1 MTAAGTWIMT
11 MQTPMGEQKPEVV
24 LGDDGTGS
32 MKSPMGEVA
41 LYDVVFDG
49 DAVSFAS
56 DMKGPMG
63 EITLTFAGT
72 VAGDDFTGSV
82 KTPMGDQPVTGVRA

>member
-1 MTAAGTWIMT
+1 MTAAGNWIMT
-11 MQTPMGEQKPEVV
+11 MQTPMGEQKPEVT
-24 LGDDGTGS
+24 LGEDGTGS

-41 LYDVVFDG
+41 LYDVTVDG

-63 EITLTFAGT
+63 EMTLVFTGT
-72 VAGDDFTGSV
+72 VDADDFTGSV
-82 KTPMGDQPVTGVRA
+82 TTPMGDQPVTGVRA

>member
-1 MTAAGTWIMT
+1 MSAAGNWIMT
-11 MQTPMGEQKPEVV
+11 MQTPMGEQKPEVT

-32 MKSPMGEVA
+32 MKSPMGEAA
-41 LYDVVFDG
+41 LYDVVLDD

-56 DMKGPMG
+56 DMKSPMG
-63 EITLTFAGT
+63 EITLVFTGT
-72 VAGDDFTGSV
+72 VDGDNFTGSV

>member
-1 MTAAGTWIMT
+1 MSAAGKWIMT

-24 LGDDGTGS
+24 LGDDGAGS
-32 MKSPMGEVA
+32 MTSPMGEAV

-49 DAVSFAS
+49 DAVSFSS
-56 DMKGPMG
+56 DMKSPMG
-63 EITLTFAGT
+63 EVTLAFSGT
-72 VAGDDFTGSV
+72 VSGDEFSGSV